1 MGPMKRTS
9 FAESECP
16 IARTV
21 DLIGDW
27 WTPLVVREAFYGRHR
42 FDDMQRALGI
52 GRNVLAERLRRL
64 ADEGLLARVEYQDH
78 PPRFEYRLTQK
89 GEALLPVLAA
99 MLEWGTTWLAPKRAP
114 PVGLRHRTCGKRLRV
129 SVVCAECHRPI
140 EASEVQVEPAAEVD
154 AGDGAG
160 ANSDT
165 SSPPKGRHPTR
176 RRRRR

>member
-1 MGPMKRTS
+1 MAAMKRTS

-27 WTPLVVREAFYGRHR
+27 WTPLVVREAFYGRRR

-64 ADEGLLARVEYQDH
+64 VDEGLLARDEYQDR
-78 PPRFEYRLTQK
+78 PPRFEYRLTDK

-99 MLEWGTTWLAPKRAP
+99 MLEWGTRWLAADCAP
-114 PVGLRHRTCGKRLRV
+114 SVVLRHRACGKRLRV
-129 SVVCAECHRPI
+129 SVVCAECRRPL
-140 EASEVQVEPAAEVD
+140 EASDVEVEPSARADDGLGATGD
-154 AGDGAG
+154 ATGPRSGQQ
-160 ANSDT
+160 
-165 SSPPKGRHPTR
+165 PTR
-176 RRRRR
+176 RGRRR